1 MTMHHFVRAAAIG
14 AVMSV
19 LSVVT
24 AEAQQPG
31 AQGETWEQTMQM
43 SMLGMNMP
51 AQTATVCQVKSA
63 ERTAP
68 KMDDGCTMTDLQ
80 NSGSR
85 TAFKVTC
92 TKPEPMTGTGEFVY
106 DTQNSY
112 SGTMTMKSSDGTMVM
127 KMAGKRI
134 GAACDAGAMG
144 RQIEAQGRETNE
156 RLAEMQRLSGQ
167 ELAKACAEQGAAGS
181 PSLFAGTPPVCA
193 DSTVLCRNFR
203 TQAGFAKVSS
213 SDPVLKMMGEVCNV
227 DPMVVRAD
235 LCGTAL
241 KNDSL
246 DFVGSSCPD
255 QSKVLVQRECAGRKF
270 TSDVSAKYQKFC
282 AANFASTLESGGGAA
297 AGPTATAPKP
307 ADGKGAA
314 VDEAKKKLRGLFGR

>member
-1 MTMHHFVRAAAIG
+1 MTMQHFVRAAAIG
-14 AVMSV
+14 AVVSV
-19 LSVVT
+19 LSVLT
-24 AEAQQPG
+24 AAQQPG

-43 SMLGMNMP
+43 SMPGMNMP

-63 ERTAP
+63 ERTPP
-68 KMDDGCTMTDLQ
+68 KMEDGCTMTDLQ
-80 NSGSR
+80 TSGSR
-85 TAFKVTC
+85 VAFKVAC

-106 DTQNSY
+106 DTDNSY

-134 GAACDAGAMG
+134 GAACDPGALG
-144 RQIEAQGRETNE
+144 RQVEAQGRETNA
-156 RLAEMQRLSGQ
+156 RLAEMQRMSGQ
-167 ELAKACAEQGAAGS
+167 ELAKACAEQGAAGN
-181 PSLFAGTPPVCA
+181 PALFASTPPVCT
-193 DSTVLCRNFR
+193 DSTVLCGNFR

-213 SDPVLKMMGEVCNV
+213 SDSMMKMTGEVCKV
-227 DPMVVRAD
+227 DPAVVRAD

-241 KNDSL
+241 KNESL
-246 DFVGSSCPD
+246 GFLGSSCPD

-270 TSDVSAKYQKFC
+270 TSDVSAKYQSFC
-282 AANFASTLESGGGAA
+282 ASYFASTLESGGDSA

-314 VDEAKKKLRGLFGR
+314 VDEAKKKIRGLFGR

>member
-19 LSVVT
+19 LPVLT
-24 AEAQQPG
+24 AAAQQLG

-43 SMLGMNMP
+43 SALGMNMP
-51 AQTATVCQVKSA
+51 AQTATVCQTKSA
-63 ERTAP
+63 ERTPP

-80 NSGSR
+80 SSGSR
-85 TAFKVTC
+85 MAFKVTC

-134 GAACDAGAMG
+134 GAACDPGALD
-144 RQIEAQGRETNE
+144 RQIEAQGRETNA
-156 RLAEMQRLSGQ
+156 RLAEMQRMSGQ
-167 ELAKACAEQGAAGS
+167 ELAKGCAEEGAAGN
-181 PSLFAGTPPVCA
+181 PALFASTPPVCA

-203 TQAGFAKVSS
+203 TQAGFARVS
-213 SDPVLKMMGEVCNV
+213 SDPMLKMTGEVCKV

-241 KNDSL
+241 KNESL
-246 DFVGSSCPD
+246 DFLGSSCPD

-270 TSDVSAKYQKFC
+270 TSDVSAKYQSFC
-282 AANFASTLESGGGAA
+282 ASYFASTLESGGDSA

-307 ADGKGAA
+307 ADAKGAA